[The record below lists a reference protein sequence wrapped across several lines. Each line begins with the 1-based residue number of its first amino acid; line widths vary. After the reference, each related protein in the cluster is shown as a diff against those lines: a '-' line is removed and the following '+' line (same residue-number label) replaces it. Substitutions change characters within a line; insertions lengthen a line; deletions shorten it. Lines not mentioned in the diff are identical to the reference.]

1 MTAADFRGGMFTKE
15 WKAQTSTTRSRIRV
29 ALTWNSRVTAS
40 GGSPSSSVLDADLD
54 LWVFDPDGVLVAWST
69 TWDNS
74 WEFVE
79 FTPAKIGAYTIKV
92 RGYSVPSNF
101 SSWYGVAWTTHY
113 DLC

>member
-1 MTAADFRGGMFTKE
+1 MTAADFSGGMFTKE
-15 WKAQTSTTRSRIRV
+15 WKAQTFSTSSRIRV
-29 ALTWNSRVTAS
+29 ALTWNSKVTAS

-54 LWVFDPDGVLVAWST
+54 LWIYDPDGILVAWAT

-79 FTPAKIGAYTIKV
+79 FTPAKTGAYTIKI
-92 RGYSVPSNF
+92 RGYSVPSGF